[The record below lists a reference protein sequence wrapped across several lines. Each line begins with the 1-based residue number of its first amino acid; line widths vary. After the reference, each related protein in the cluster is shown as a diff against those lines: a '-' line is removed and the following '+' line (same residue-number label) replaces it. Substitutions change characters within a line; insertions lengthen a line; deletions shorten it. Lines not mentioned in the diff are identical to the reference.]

1 MNTCNIMHSYVSVF
15 ILGKPVLS
23 ENLSCLTTQC
33 LKDQKELFF
42 ENLEPF
48 VVADLLFEEYNLPVF
63 VHDKITEA
71 KYLRNQIRY
80 LLKTLEEGTVDLFHS
95 FLEILQ
101 KNEESQFICEQLG
114 NMDTASHG
122 ESMSSEQHSIERH
135 EIVREAGNESDFF
148 SCLNLFYLL

>member
-1 MNTCNIMHSYVSVF
+1 M
-15 ILGKPVLS
+15 S

-48 VVADLLFEEYNLPVF
+48 VVADLLFEEYNLPVS

-95 FLEILQ
+95 FLDILQ
-101 KNEESQFICEQLG
+101 RNEESQFICEQLG
-114 NMDTASHG
+114 NLDTASYG
-122 ESMSSEQHSIERH
+122 ESMFGDQYSIQRH
-135 EIVREAGNESDFF
+135 EIVREAGNKSNGFF
-148 SCLNLFYLL
+148 SCLNLLYLLCINDNLLGLF